1 LISKPL
7 SKSKPNDLETKQQE
21 DNVLALSSSMSAS
34 ISDEHKERLAKIFTR
49 LEAIRQEQNELLQ
62 EVKAILA
69 LDKLKAE

>member
-1 LISKPL
+1 
-7 SKSKPNDLETKQQE
+7 
-21 DNVLALSSSMSAS
+21 MSAS

-69 LDKLKAE
+69 LDNLKAE